1 MLISWWMSSRSIGV
15 MKVLCSSSIVARVI
29 LSARFSI
36 DLDVVGAALEVVAVR
51 HQRGQFAAAL
61 HDLLGV
67 LVEHIEE
74 SALARHEAAEH
85 RSPPL
90 FIGGSSVAG
99 LAGLRHGILTPTRG
113 ENDYRRVVTAPPAG
127 RRGVDSLL
135 AWYFVTV
142 WGSGYL
148 ASKIGMQYAAPFTFL
163 TLRFAF
169 GIACMLP
176 IVLIARPPWPASRA
190 ELGHVIAAGLLMHV
204 MNLGGSHYTQYLG
217 VSAGITAVL
226 LSVQPLLTALIAARW
241 MGERLAG
248 RQWLGV
254 ALGLA
259 GVVLVVWHKI
269 DVREMTLG
277 SLLAVT
283 ISLLGVTAGTL
294 YQRVFCP
301 LVDLR
306 VSALV
311 QFVAAMLTFAPL
323 AWLVDGFKVDWA
335 WPMLAAIAFLVIGA
349 SILAVN
355 ALHLLMRRGEATR
368 VTSLVYLTPIFAVV
382 LEFALFQVVPSAL
395 SIAGIAI
402 TCLGVALVT
411 WSRGK
416 TVAAWQR

>member
-1 MLISWWMSSRSIGV
+1 MI
-15 MKVLCSSSIVARVI
+15 A
-29 LSARFSI
+29 
-36 DLDVVGAALEVVAVR
+36 
-51 HQRGQFAAAL
+51 
-61 HDLLGV
+61 
-67 LVEHIEE
+67 
-74 SALARHEAAEH
+74 
-85 RSPPL
+85 
-90 FIGGSSVAG
+90 
-99 LAGLRHGILTPTRG
+99 PTA
-113 ENDYRRVVTAPPAG
+113 D
-127 RRGVDSLL
+127 RRGFDSLL
-135 AWYFVTV
+135 AWYFVIV

-163 TLRFAF
+163 TLRFGF
-169 GIACMLP
+169 GITCMLP
-176 IVLIARPPWPASRA
+176 IVLIARPLWPATRA
-190 ELGHVIAAGLLMHV
+190 ELGHVIAAGLLMHA

-241 MGERLAG
+241 MGERLSG

-259 GVVLVVWHKI
+259 GVVIVVWHKI

-283 ISLLGVTAGTL
+283 ISLVGVTAGTL
-294 YQRVFCP
+294 YQRIFCP

-311 QFVAAMLTFAPL
+311 QFIACVLTFAPL
-323 AWLVDGFKVDWA
+323 AWLIDGFRVNWA
-335 WPMLAAIAFLVIGA
+335 WPMFGAIVFLVVGA

-355 ALHLLMRRGEATR
+355 ALHMLMRHGEATR

-382 LEFALFQVVPSAL
+382 LEFALFHVVPSAL
-395 SIAGIAI
+395 SVAGIAV

-411 WSRGK
+411 WTRGR
-416 TVAAWQR
+416 TASG